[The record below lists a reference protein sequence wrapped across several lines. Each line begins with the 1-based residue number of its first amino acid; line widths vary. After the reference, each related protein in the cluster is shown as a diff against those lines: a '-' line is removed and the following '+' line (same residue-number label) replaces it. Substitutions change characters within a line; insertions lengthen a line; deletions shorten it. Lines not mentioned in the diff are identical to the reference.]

1 MTSEDTGCSAGDT
14 AASGAT
20 VYFDH
25 AATSWPKPPEVV
37 ESVVRSLTEVGGS
50 PGRAAHRL
58 GLEVSREIYSARAAC
73 ASLLGV
79 TRSKDLIFTRGCTES
94 CNLMLKGVL
103 RPGDRVVVGS
113 MEHNSV
119 ARPLA
124 VLAARGVDVVKVM
137 GGADGRIDPDAIAA
151 AVGAAPT
158 RAVVCQHVSNVT
170 GTIQPIAEIARIAHK
185 ARALMLV
192 DGAQGAGHL
201 EVDVERLGVDAYAIS
216 GHKGMLGPQGVGLL
230 YLHPELE
237 VEGIVEGGTGGGSET
252 AEMPTSRPD
261 RYEAG
266 TPNTPG
272 ILGLGAAATYLVA
285 NGAAQGE
292 RERQLTRRLLEGI
305 VDLGGYRVFGPS
317 ADVAR
322 GPVVSV
328 VPASGTP
335 SELAAWLDR
344 EHSIACRAG
353 LHCAP
358 WAHETIGT
366 RETGTCRFG
375 LGYGLNEGHVDMLL
389 AALAEFDS

>member
-1 MTSEDTGCSAGDT
+1 MTPEDMGCSAGDT

-37 ESVVRSLTEVGGS
+37 ESVVRALTVLGGS

-58 GLEVSREIYSARAAC
+58 GLEVSREIFSARAAC
-73 ASLLGV
+73 ASLLGIA
-79 TRSKDLIFTRGCTES
+79 RSKDLVFTRGCTES

-124 VLAARGVDVVKVM
+124 VLAARGIEVVKVM
-137 GGADGRIDPDAIAA
+137 GGTDGRIDPDAIAA

-170 GTIQPIAEIARIAHK
+170 GTIQPIAEIARIAHE
-185 ARALMLV
+185 AGALMLV

-201 EVDVERLGVDAYAIS
+201 EVNVEALGVDAYAVS

-261 RYEAG
+261 RFEAG

-272 ILGLGAAATYLVA
+272 ILGLGAAAAYLIA
-285 NGAAQGE
+285 HGAAQAE
-292 RERQLTRRLLEGI
+292 REQQLTRRLHKGI
-305 VDLGGYRVFGPS
+305 LGLGGYRVLGPPL
-317 ADVAR
+317 DTPR

-328 VPASGTP
+328 IPESSTP

-344 EHSIACRAG
+344 EHNIACRAG

-375 LGYGLNEGHVDMLL
+375 LGYGLDESHIDALL
-389 AALAEFDS
+389 AALGEFDL